1 MQQPVLH
8 PTDQIRQYEKRAET
22 LLALSRES
30 VLSWG
35 EALNLGRILFFLSI
49 DNPRKQPVAE
59 QYLSQLGY
67 QYPDKA
73 LVNMYQATLLA
84 MRARSTQW
92 PLEKYQMV
100 TKALTDM
107 NRIVAHGFGPELL
120 EMRFLRAAVLY
131 HLPAIF
137 GKQQLARTELRWVYR
152 ELTTKHTALEPELLD
167 KIFNFLLLTENVLLA
182 HERTWLL
189 SQQFAW
195 RNEAKV

>member
-1 MQQPVLH
+1 MHSILQPS
-8 PTDQIRQYEKRAET
+8 DQIRQYEQRAET
-22 LLALSRES
+22 LLALSREA
-30 VLSWG
+30 VLSWS

-49 DNPRKQPVAE
+49 DNPRKQPAAE
-59 QYLSQLGY
+59 QYLDQLIR
-67 QYPDKA
+67 QFPDKV
-73 LVNMYQATLLA
+73 LINMYQATLLA

-100 TKALTDM
+100 TKALADM
-107 NRIVAHGFGPELL
+107 NRLITRGFGPELL

-137 GKQQLARTELRWVYR
+137 GKQQLARQELRWVYR
-152 ELTTKHTALEPELLD
+152 ELTTKHSALEPELLD

-189 SQQFAW
+189 SQQFAL
-195 RNEAKV
+195 RN